1 MDNNYVNFEE
11 NYIFRNNRSITSNN
25 DITLTE
31 FIANAWDARAH
42 NVNITI
48 PLEENEEIVIED
60 DGTGMNDEE
69 FRNRW
74 MTLNYDRQ
82 KRQGKEV
89 QFSPDVK
96 SSKRIPYGR
105 NGMHMW

>member
-1 MDNNYVNFEE
+1 MSKIYKIDVYRKSKVETKEYNQKQ
-11 NYIFRNNRSITSNN
+11 
-25 DITLTE
+25 
-31 FIANAWDARAH
+31 
-42 NVNITI
+42 
-48 PLEENEEIVIED
+48 EENEEIVIED